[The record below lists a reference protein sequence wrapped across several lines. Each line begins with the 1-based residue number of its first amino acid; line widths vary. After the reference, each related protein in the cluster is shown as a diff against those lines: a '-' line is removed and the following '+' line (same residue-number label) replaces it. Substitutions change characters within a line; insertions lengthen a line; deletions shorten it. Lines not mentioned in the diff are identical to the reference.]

1 MKYTFLP
8 CTVKSSWQH
17 CPFPRANTLSTLRL
31 SHHPLTS
38 KAHRGMC
45 PLQVLLCAWAVCSA
59 RSPGPWGTSITQLP
73 HGQTNQ
79 EPRVV
84 PDQAAHS
91 PVGPSMQQQ
100 SQRSQVHLGMLSI
113 STRSIR
119 EAEAWRQATAGIAPR
134 HIQKARLE
142 RGIPTAQL
150 RQKPNLTSSLNL
162 NRGHGQRV
170 GMDLPGEAAQGR

>member
-59 RSPGPWGTSITQLP
+59 GSPGPWGTSITRLP

-100 SQRSQVHLGMLSI
+100 SQRSQVHLGTLSI

-119 EAEAWRQATAGIAPR
+119 EA
-134 HIQKARLE
+134 RLE
-142 RGIPTAQL
+142 GGRGLEASYCWYSPKAYTEGKTRERHTYSTAQAKTQPHL
-150 RQKPNLTSSLNL
+150 IPELK
-162 NRGHGQRV
+162 
-170 GMDLPGEAAQGR
+170 